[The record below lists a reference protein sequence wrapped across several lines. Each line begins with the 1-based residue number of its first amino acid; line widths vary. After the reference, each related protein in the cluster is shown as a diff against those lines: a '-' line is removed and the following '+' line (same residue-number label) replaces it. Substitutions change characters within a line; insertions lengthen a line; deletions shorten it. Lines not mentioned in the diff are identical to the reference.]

1 MPHHNNILVIRLS
14 SLGDVLMSMP
24 AVKAIRDEYPSA
36 HISWLV
42 EGSVA
47 EFLSHQNFI
56 DEVIPF
62 PRGKL
67 QNAIKTGH
75 AISAAQETG
84 AFMKRLRSR
93 DYDTVLD
100 FHGIIK
106 SALLS
111 VCVRGAPK
119 RIGFG
124 KVFAKEQSH
133 LFYHER
139 LAHHDRRIHKVDR
152 NLLLSRKLGI
162 TSVPEVPLTVP
173 EDAREYVGAFL
184 TSLGII
190 EGFFVI
196 NPFSS
201 KGSEFKRW
209 SIPKYAELARRIRGR
224 LGKKVVVLWGPG
236 EKEEAQELVNASGEG
251 VFLACPTNISQ
262 LFALLKRAEMYI
274 GGDTGV
280 MHLAVFA
287 KVRVV
292 AIFGPTDPK
301 INGPYGPLHS
311 MVRRTL
317 SCSPCKNKDC
327 RGRECLEEITVE
339 DVYRTVERMY
349 EEEGFGSSCED
360 SKR

>member
-24 AVKAIRDEYPSA
+24 AVKAIRDQYPAA

-47 EFLSHQNFI
+47 EFLSHQTFI

-67 QNAIKTGH
+67 QRAIKGGR

-84 AFMKRLRSR
+84 AFMRLLRSR

-111 VCVRGAPK
+111 VCVRGGAR

-139 LAHHDRRIHKVDR
+139 LAYHDRRIHKVDR
-152 NLLLSRKLGI
+152 NLLISRNLG
-162 TSVPEVPLTVP
+162 TEGVPEVPLDVP
-173 EDAREYVGAFL
+173 AEAKEYVDAFL
-184 TSLGII
+184 SSRGVT
-190 EGFFVI
+190 EGFVVI

-209 SIPKYAELARRIRGR
+209 SIPKYADLARRIRQE
-224 LGKKVVVLWGPG
+224 LGKKIIVLWGPG
-236 EKEEAQELVNASGEG
+236 EREEALELVNGSGEG
-251 VFLACPTNISQ
+251 VFLACETNISQ
-262 LFALLKRAEMYI
+262 LFALLRRAEMYV

-280 MHLAVFA
+280 MHLATFA

-292 AIFGPTDPK
+292 AIFGPTDPR

-311 MVRRTL
+311 MVRRGL

-327 RGRECLEEITVE
+327 KGRECLEDITVE
-339 DVYRTVERMY
+339 DVFKVVRRMS
-349 EEEGFGSSCED
+349 EGGTDLKS
-360 SKR
+360 